1 MEEILLEIRDLTK
14 EFGGLR
20 ALDRVNF
27 EVHRGEIVGLIGPN
41 GAGKTTLINLCT
53 GFLRPSA
60 GRVLFRGQTGHEYD
74 LTRLSAHKIAKIG
87 IRRTFQKGTVFEEL
101 TVLENI
107 LVSLSSR
114 YPGSIVGDFFASK
127 AAKEMEFLR
136 IRKGEQ
142 MLELIRLSSFRDDF
156 CSSLPIGYQRALSVC
171 SALCSEPE
179 ILLLDEPSA
188 GLSISEARSLC
199 DLLTRVNHEQEIGI
213 LVISHEM
220 EFVMGL
226 SHKIVVL
233 DFGKKIAEGIPEE
246 VRDNSMV
253 VEAYLGGGNSDADC

>member
-1 MEEILLEIRDLTK
+1 MDESLLEIRDLTK

-27 EVHRGEIVGLIGPN
+27 DVHRGEIVGLIGPN

-53 GFLRPSA
+53 GFLRPNA
-60 GRVLFRGQTGHEYD
+60 GKILLRDQKEHAHD

-87 IRRTFQKGTVFEEL
+87 VRRTFQKGTVFNDL

-107 LVSLSSR
+107 LVSLFPR
-114 YPGSIVGDFFASK
+114 YPGSAVGDFFGSK
-127 AAKEMEFLR
+127 EARELDLLR
-136 IRKGEQ
+136 IRKGEE
-142 MLELIRLSSFRDDF
+142 MLELIGLSSFKDDI

-171 SALCSEPE
+171 SALCSEPG

-188 GLSISEARSLC
+188 GLSISEARSLS
-199 DLLTRVNHEQEIGI
+199 DLLTRVNDEQEIGI

-246 VRDNSMV
+246 VRNDSMV
-253 VEAYLGGGNSDADC
+253 VEAYLGGGNSDADR